1 MPTGGDDVI
10 RCSFCSRTAHEVT
23 SMVAGPDVYICDRCI
38 HDASGIVRGDLQAYV
53 PPATGGAP
61 GGRRAT
67 AGRPRR
73 MTPREIKAS
82 LDEHVIGQDLAKRA
96 LSVAVYNHY
105 KRIEAEEYL
114 HAYDDVEL
122 EKSNILLLGP
132 SGTGKTLLARTLA
145 KILDV
150 PFSIADAT
158 ALTEAGYV
166 GEDVE
171 SILSHLLQAADYDV
185 ERAERG
191 IIYVDEVDKL
201 SRKGDNAS
209 ITRDVSGEGVQ
220 QALLKMLEGTVA
232 GVPPKGGRKH
242 PEQSLVQ
249 FDTRNVLF
257 ICGGAF
263 DGLAPQIA
271 RRLTR
276 GQIGFHREDMAD
288 RAVDPKDPTLF
299 RHAEPDDLLRYGLI
313 PELIGR
319 LPVLTALDALTPA
332 DLRRI
337 LTDPKNA
344 LVRQYQ
350 KLFAM
355 DGVDLLLD
363 DDALDAVVERAV
375 ALETGARGLR
385 SVLEDVLLDLMFES
399 PDAHAGAVCRITA
412 ATITDGAPAIV
423 EERKATA

>member
-1 MPTGGDDVI
+1 
-10 RCSFCSRTAHEVT
+10 
-23 SMVAGPDVYICDRCI
+23 MVAGPDVYICDRCI
-38 HDASGIVRGDLQAYV
+38 HDASGIVRGDLQPYV
-53 PPATGGAP
+53 PAARRSGGT
-61 GGRRAT
+61 RA
-67 AGRPRR
+67 RR
-73 MTPREIKAS
+73 MTPREIKGL
-82 LDEHVIGQDLAKRA
+82 LDEHVIGQDGAKRA
-96 LSVAVYNHY
+96 LAVAVYNHY
-105 KRIEAEEYL
+105 KRIESEDYL
-114 HAYDDVEL
+114 HAYDDVEV

-145 KILDV
+145 RVLDV

-263 DGLAPQIA
+263 DGLAGQIA
-271 RRLTR
+271 RRLSR
-276 GQIGFHREDMAD
+276 GQIGFRLDGGAGD
-288 RAVDPKDPTLF
+288 AGPVDPKDPTLF

-337 LTDPKNA
+337 LTEPKNA

-355 DGVDLLLD
+355 DGIELVID
-363 DDALDAVVERAV
+363 DEALDAVVTQAV
-375 ALETGARGLR
+375 ELKTGARGLR
-385 SVLEDVLLDLMFES
+385 SVLEDAMLDLMFEA
-399 PDAHAGAVCRITA
+399 PDTLSGSVCRVTS
-412 ATITDGAPAIV
+412 ATVTDGAPPIY
-423 EERKATA
+423 EERKASA